1 MHASNGRDS
10 AGRRLDCDQRTC
22 ASRRKKHR
30 AAELAALGPLVAQG
44 LVKLCDHE
52 LEVTKTGWFFVRAIA
67 MVFDRYL
74 QADRNR
80 ARFSRIV
87 DDDDAAGTVALIGA
101 ALLGGWP
108 AGHEPLRTPHFRPC
122 TCHR

>member
-44 LVKLCDHE
+44 LVKLRDHE
-52 LEVTKTGWFFVRAIA
+52 LEVTELGWYFVRAVA

-74 QADRNR
+74 HAERNL
-80 ARFSRIV
+80 ARYSR
-87 DDDDAAGTVALIGA
+87 VA
-101 ALLGGWP
+101 
-108 AGHEPLRTPHFRPC
+108 
-122 TCHR
+122 